1 MRQSSSLNVDNFLK
15 SNIPIMV
22 KEWLTGKEN
31 VCKLDIEL
39 DIELC
44 QNVTVVHVYM

>member
-1 MRQSSSLNVDNFLK
+1 MRQSSSLNVDIFLK
-15 SNIPIMV
+15 LNIPIMV
-22 KEWLTGKEN
+22 KELVTGKEN

-44 QNVTVVHVYM
+44 QNVTIVHVYM

>member
-1 MRQSSSLNVDNFLK
+1 MTIENVWQHDTF
-15 SNIPIMV
+15 SGEGIPHVIL
-22 KEWLTGKEN
+22 LTGKEN

-44 QNVTVVHVYM
+44 QNVTVVHDYM